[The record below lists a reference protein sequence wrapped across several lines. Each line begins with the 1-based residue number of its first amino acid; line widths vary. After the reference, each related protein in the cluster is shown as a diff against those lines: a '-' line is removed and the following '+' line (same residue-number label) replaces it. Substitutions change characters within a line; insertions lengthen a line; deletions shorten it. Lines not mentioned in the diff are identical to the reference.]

1 MLLDHAL
8 YLNTL
13 QDWMRVVSNDSK
25 VFSVVNR
32 RRGEKGYR
40 LLQGDNLCSLFLSLI
55 QQQVEKKNFLLFLV
69 EQYLKNVT
77 TEMIYISTNMIGS
90 MCTCICVCAH
100 MHTEL
105 IYVSLVFSSKT
116 INTFCMYV

>member
-25 VFSVVNR
+25 VLSVVNR

-55 QQQVEKKNFLLFLV
+55 QQQVEK
-69 EQYLKNVT
+69 QP
-77 TEMIYISTNMIGS
+77 
-90 MCTCICVCAH
+90 
-100 MHTEL
+100 
-105 IYVSLVFSSKT
+105 
-116 INTFCMYV
+116 FCYFWLNSI